1 MYRLYV
7 KMPAVHAF
15 LLNYSPVSQLRIAD
29 NAEEECLEHY
39 EMLRNA
45 GRFKSPSTRGLV
57 VGFFAG
63 VPRGCSIQMNSYP
76 GTDADM
82 SPHFNTKRD
91 TDGSRAV
98 PGSAISR
105 PGSRRGAEL
114 SEFLPICDLS
124 KTVTFPASQSGVPY
138 AFLIFVRLS

>member
-1 MYRLYV
+1 
-7 KMPAVHAF
+7 
-15 LLNYSPVSQLRIAD
+15 
-29 NAEEECLEHY
+29 
-39 EMLRNA
+39 MLKNA
-45 GRFKSPSTRGLV
+45 GRFKSPSARNLV
-57 VGFFAG
+57 SGAFPG

-105 PGSRRGAEL
+105 PNSTRGSEL

-124 KTVTFPASQSGVPY
+124 KTVFSPPLKVWFLAVSG
-138 AFLIFVRLS
+138 F